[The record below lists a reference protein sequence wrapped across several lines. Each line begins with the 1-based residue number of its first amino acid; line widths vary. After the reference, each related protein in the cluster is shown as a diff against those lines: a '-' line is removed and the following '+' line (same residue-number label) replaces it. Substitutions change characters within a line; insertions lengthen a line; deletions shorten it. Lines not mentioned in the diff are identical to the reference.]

1 MIVNCTYSL
10 CLENTLSKYHL
21 TEKVLLSYTINCQMV
36 TPHIPKKEHRI
47 LFTCCNLS
55 ISLMWISRLLGKAL
69 WYTLYAVIESK
80 PSGGSRRG
88 ARGTPYFWTKLRSEV
103 PKKFWGETGSPLT
116 KCLDDRPPPPLPPY
130 LKVWIWHWSPPPP
143 RPTDLRKMY
152 GCANGCSLF
161 LRECFWE
168 QPWGSCGYQSKIF
181 TKVNFPIKVTFL

>member
-1 MIVNCTYSL
+1 MCGLIKCVTRSVTTPSIVHATVLKYDCKLHGREGWDSYSL

-21 TEKVLLSYTINCQMV
+21 TEKVLLSYTINCQMA

-55 ISLMWISRLLGKAL
+55 ISLMWITGSRLLGKAL

-103 PKKFWGETGSPLT
+103 PKKFWGGDWVPL
-116 KCLDDRPPPPLPPY
+116 
-130 LKVWIWHWSPPPP
+130 
-143 RPTDLRKMY
+143 
-152 GCANGCSLF
+152 N
-161 LRECFWE
+161 
-168 QPWGSCGYQSKIF
+168 
-181 TKVNFPIKVTFL
+181 